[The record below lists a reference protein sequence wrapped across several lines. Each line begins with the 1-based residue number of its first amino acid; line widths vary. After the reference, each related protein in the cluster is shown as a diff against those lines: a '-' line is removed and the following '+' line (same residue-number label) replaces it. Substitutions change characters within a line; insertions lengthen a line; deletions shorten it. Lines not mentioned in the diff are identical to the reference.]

1 MSSGNPLSTP
11 VQYLKS
17 IGPKRAESFSKIGI
31 NTVRD
36 LLYYF
41 PTKYL
46 DRTTILNSL
55 RINQLVI
62 NGFDGEVTVIAQ
74 VIDKEVIR
82 YGKKQILKVKMMDST
97 GGFEC
102 VWFQGIQFFKNH
114 FDKNEFYAVSGKPVL
129 TRYGHLQFAHP
140 DFDKL
145 AEKESKDFMNTGK
158 IIPFYRVAKE
168 LKSTNLGDISLRRI
182 INFAVENYAANIE
195 ESLPGEIIKE
205 HSLLPLRDAVMN
217 LHFPSEKELL
227 DKSIER
233 FKFEEFFY
241 LECLV
246 ASKKNRIKHLARGI
260 PFHVHK
266 KELKDFL
273 DSLPFELTE
282 AQLRVLQEIRED
294 METPRPMNRLLQGDV
309 GSGKTI
315 VALIAMI
322 IAAQN
327 DFQSALLVPTEI
339 LADQHYK
346 KISQMLEKWGIKVS
360 LLLGGQKKS
369 ERNRILESIS
379 NGESKIIVGTHAL
392 FEENVIFSKLGLI
405 VIDEQHRFG
414 VMQRGSLIQKGVT
427 PDVLIMTATP
437 IPRTLSMTLY
447 GDLDVSV
454 IDQMPKDRKPIKTYL
469 RSEEKLPQVYE
480 FIKEK
485 IKEGYQS
492 ILVYPLVEESEK
504 LDLKAAETHFEELR
518 STVFSDCRV
527 DMIHG
532 KMKWRDKEEVM
543 NRFAAKD
550 FDILVAT
557 TVVEVGIDI
566 PDANIIVINDSF
578 RFGLSQLHQLR
589 GRVGRSSKQAYC
601 LLITKNDFLSDSII
615 NNINLDYLSQAQI
628 DRHKSFIRLNAMIN
642 YTSGFDLAEV
652 DMKLRGPGDIFG
664 IKQSG
669 LPELKFADLVADT
682 DLLLKAKQS
691 AFKIIEED
699 PRLMKEE
706 HHSIKK
712 HLTENFSESLKLSFI
727 G

>member
-682 DLLLKAKQS
+682 DLLLKAKQA

-706 HHSIKK
+706 HHSVKK